1 MAHIVACCLTTPS
14 HYLNQCWLKIIAIH
28 PNAISLKM
36 CRICCNNYHL
46 KLILSISQ
54 VPVSWM
60 EVALIICT
68 CDVAKPCNQRLICLI
83 AQIYFNLSLFFLL
96 YQAALYRLW
105 AYGFVRQ
112 AYSHFPT
119 WIIINILRPRQ
130 NDRHFPDKIFK
141 HNILN
146 ENVGISVQI
155 SLKFISLGSI
165 IQHWFR

>member
-1 MAHIVACCLTTPS
+1 MAP
-14 HYLNQCWLKIIAIH
+14 
-28 PNAISLKM
+28 
-36 CRICCNNYHL
+36 
-46 KLILSISQ
+46 SQ
-54 VPVSWM
+54 VITWSSVDSRSLPSIPMQFQRKCAGHVAIIIRNWFCPSSSGQWVKWKLPWLSAPVMLPSPVIRGLYAW
-60 EVALIICT
+60 LPRFTSTKSI
-68 CDVAKPCNQRLICLI
+68 
-83 AQIYFNLSLFFLL
+83 FFP

-105 AYGFVRQ
+105 AYGFVHQ

-119 WIIINILRPRQ
+119 WIIINTLRPRQ